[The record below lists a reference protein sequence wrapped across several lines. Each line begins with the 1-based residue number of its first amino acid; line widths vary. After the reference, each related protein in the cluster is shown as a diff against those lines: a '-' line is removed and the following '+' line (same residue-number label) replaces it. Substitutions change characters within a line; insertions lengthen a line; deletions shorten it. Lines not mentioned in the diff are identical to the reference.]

1 MGSVQNESAFGRDKR
16 HIEIEKIK
24 NIRIFNYTSSI
35 EIFINDGEEVMTSR
49 VYTERI
55 SKAKFITENIGKI
68 KYYMLR
74 RYEYIK

>member
-1 MGSVQNESAFGRDKR
+1 
-16 HIEIEKIK
+16 
-24 NIRIFNYTSSI
+24 
-35 EIFINDGEEVMTSR
+35 MTSR